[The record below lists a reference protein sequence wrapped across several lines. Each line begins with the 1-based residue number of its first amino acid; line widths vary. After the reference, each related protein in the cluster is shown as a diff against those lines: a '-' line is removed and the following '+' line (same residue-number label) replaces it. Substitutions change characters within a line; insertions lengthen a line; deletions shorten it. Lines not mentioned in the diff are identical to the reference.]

1 MMSERMVVSEDHLYE
16 LLSFLA
22 TSAHLCVHEPR
33 YYGTF
38 RLIDAASR
46 LIGFALAG
54 RQLED
59 DEFLRELKE
68 DIDRRKFLLMTDQE
82 TYFQLLE
89 DTTRKLAAELKRR
102 AAVSEGG
109 S

>member
-54 RQLED
+54 GQLED

-68 DIDRRKFLLMTDQE
+68 DINKRKFLLMTDQE

-89 DTTRKLAAELKRR
+89 DATRKLAAELKRR

>member
-1 MMSERMVVSEDHLYE
+1 MMGESMVVSEDDVYE

-46 LIGFALAG
+46 LIGFMLAG
-54 RQLED
+54 GQVQD
-59 DEFLRELKE
+59 DRFLRELKE
-68 DIDRRKFLLMTDQE
+68 DIDVRKFLMMTDQE

-89 DTTRKLAAELKRR
+89 DVTRKMAAEMKRR
-102 AAVSEGG
+102 AGVS
-109 S
+109 